1 MPDQH
6 RAKTGKE
13 AGIDLGLKT
22 IATLSDSTELNREN
36 LTKTHEI
43 KLAMAQRANKKKLTT
58 AIHAKIKNKRKDW
71 THKQTTRLVKEYD
84 LIGVGDVSPSKL
96 KKTRMAKS
104 VSDAGWSSFRTML
117 AYKAVML
124 GVEMI
129 AVKENFST
137 VTCSVCKGRTGP
149 KGLSGLGVREWMC
162 SECGAVHKRDVNS
175 ARSIL
180 FSAQDIVRRRESPC
194 FQHGEDVKILT

>member
-1 MPDQH
+1 MKIPMKKVWTVGPMIL
-6 RAKTGKE
+6 RISILLRYE
-13 AGIDLGLKT
+13 GIVP
-22 IATLSDSTELNREN
+22 NRE
-36 LTKTHEI
+36 HEEE
-43 KLAMAQRANKKKLTT
+43 
-58 AIHAKIKNKRKDW
+58 KDFS
-71 THKQTTRLVKEYD
+71 R
-84 LIGVGDVSPSKL
+84 II
-96 KKTRMAKS
+96 
-104 VSDAGWSSFRTML
+104 FRFIDML
-117 AYKAVML
+117 LNQIVYNL

-149 KGLSGLGVREWMC
+149 KGLSGLGVREWIC

-194 FQHGEDVKILT
+194 FQHREDVNFNTKEEIL